1 MIEPARADGAGQD
14 SADARAL
21 YRLLEE
27 EIVPAFYD
35 RERSGVP
42 TRWTQMMKETIVS
55 SIPRFCARRAVK
67 ATADRLY
74 LSSSVV
80 GP

>member
-1 MIEPARADGAGQD
+1 
-14 SADARAL
+14 
-21 YRLLEE
+21 
-27 EIVPAFYD
+27 
-35 RERSGVP
+35 
-42 TRWTQMMKETIVS
+42 MMKETIVS